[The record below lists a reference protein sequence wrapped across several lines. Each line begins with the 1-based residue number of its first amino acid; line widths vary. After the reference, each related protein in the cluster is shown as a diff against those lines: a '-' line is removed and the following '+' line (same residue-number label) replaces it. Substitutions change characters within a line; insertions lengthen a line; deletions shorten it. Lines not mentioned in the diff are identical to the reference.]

1 MNIDDS
7 QGSMLGNMGNRM
19 MGQPKYPEK
28 MPNYSPSTSYN
39 YGHQGG
45 YNGMQQH
52 PRRRADRFKRESI
65 NQSDRLVKQNDLII
79 RLLKEIRDRLP
90 PPPYQEQRPAQ
101 TSDSAGGIPD
111 GAQDTP
117 VFPAGNDTASEASEE
132 THDFEEPETD
142 GR

>member
-7 QGSMLGNMGNRM
+7 QGSMLGNTGNRN

-45 YNGMQQH
+45 YNGSMQQH

-90 PPPYQEQRPAQ
+90 PPQYQEQHPAQ
-101 TSDSAGGIPD
+101 TTDSAGGISDVAADP
-111 GAQDTP
+111 P
-117 VFPAGNDTASEASEE
+117 VFPAGNEPSEQ